1 MEHEDIIPEG
11 LEGKT
16 EEERQQIIK
25 RWEHLHD
32 LKQAIL
38 DGKMPEERDQLP
50 EIEKEL
56 SEASKQLEPRE
67 PVPESGVLYKDGKQY
82 VLCPRCG
89 TFVHITKDRVDEVVW
104 EFEEKA
110 EEPVPAEAAED
121 DWKTSAYLIR
131 SINCPVCKWG
141 LGLPEEQ

>member
-38 DGKMPEERDQLP
+38 DGKMPEERDRLP
-50 EIEKEL
+50 EIEREL
-56 SEASKQLEPRE
+56 SQVSKQLEPRE

-104 EFEEKA
+104 EFKEKA
-110 EEPVPAEAAED
+110 EEPVPAED